1 MSGEPLRSFLAVTLP
16 PPVGDAA
23 QVVLEDARKVLGDR
37 VRWTPAGNLHLTL
50 KFLGDVPPDALPRL
64 LARAQAK
71 LAGVAPFE
79 AALGGVG
86 AFPSAREARVLWLG
100 VTRGVRE
107 LAKLARKLDAAASAV
122 GVPRD
127 RRPYRAHL
135 TLCRLREPGRVEIE
149 RLKAPE
155 EVPFRVEEVIL
166 YESRLSPGGA
176 RHIPLAHLPLVAD
189 AEDRAMDFAP
199 EI

>member
-1 MSGEPLRSFLAVTLP
+1 MSEPVRAFLAVPLP
-16 PPVGDAA
+16 APAREQAEVALQAA
-23 QVVLEDARKVLGDR
+23 RETLGDR
-37 VRWTPAGNLHLTL
+37 ARWTPVENLHLTL
-50 KFLGDVPPDALPRL
+50 KFLGDVDPDAIPKLVG
-64 LARAQAK
+64 RAHAK
-71 LAGVAPFE
+71 LHGVQPFE
-79 AALGGVG
+79 AALGGMG
-86 AFPSAREARVLWLG
+86 AFPGAREARVIWIG
-100 VTRGVRE
+100 VTRGLSE

-135 TLCRLREPGRVEIE
+135 TLGRLREPGRVEIE

-176 RHIPLAHLPLVAD
+176 RHLPLAHLPLGAD
-189 AEDRAMDFAP
+189 AEARAMDFAP